1 MNIKAFFLRKKYWI
15 NDFFHGSKMWK
26 QYQDVSD
33 IMNNH
38 NITKRNEYLTK
49 ILNFACNNV
58 DYYKQ
63 YIGKTKLSDF
73 PIVNKQVYLSHYQSF
88 CTPINKIPYQIGK
101 LHIQYTSGS
110 TGTPFSIPQDTQCR
124 LRRIATI
131 KAENEKIN
139 FHSFEPMMHLRS
151 VAHHWNDKR
160 DFKYIKSLNIWY
172 VDNSNLKEDKIIKII
187 KVINQYNIKV
197 IRGYMTTLDTITR
210 YMEEKHLTFKH
221 KVTFISVGE
230 LLQEWL
236 RLRVVE
242 YLHCDIISQYGNEE
256 IGIFGQ
262 SEINK
267 SGRHINLNGA
277 GCIIEILKFDKDEP
291 AKKGE
296 LGRIVVTDFT
306 NYAFPMIR
314 YEIGDI
320 AAPCEYYSDGT
331 IKSIDNLSGRITDQ
345 IYCTDG
351 RALDFYNS
359 NPVEIQKNTLIKQ
372 FQFIQKGPKEYL
384 LRISL
389 KNEKVKED
397 EKLFIYKLKELL
409 GSDANI
415 SIEWSNELPIL
426 SSGKR
431 KIVVNEWKKS

>member
-1 MNIKAFFLRKKYWI
+1 
-15 NDFFHGSKMWK
+15 
-26 QYQDVSD
+26 
-33 IMNNH
+33 
-38 NITKRNEYLTK
+38 
-49 ILNFACNNV
+49 
-58 DYYKQ
+58 
-63 YIGKTKLSDF
+63 
-73 PIVNKQVYLSHYQSF
+73 
-88 CTPINKIPYQIGK
+88 
-101 LHIQYTSGS
+101 
-110 TGTPFSIPQDTQCR
+110 
-124 LRRIATI
+124 
-131 KAENEKIN
+131 
-139 FHSFEPMMHLRS
+139 
-151 VAHHWNDKR
+151 
-160 DFKYIKSLNIWY
+160 
-172 VDNSNLKEDKIIKII
+172 
-187 KVINQYNIKV
+187 
-197 IRGYMTTLDTITR
+197 
-210 YMEEKHLTFKH
+210 
-221 KVTFISVGE
+221 
-230 LLQEWL
+230 
-236 RLRVVE
+236 
-242 YLHCDIISQYGNEE
+242 
-256 IGIFGQ
+256 
-262 SEINK
+262 
-267 SGRHINLNGA
+267 
-277 GCIIEILKFDKDEP
+277 
-291 AKKGE
+291 
-296 LGRIVVTDFT
+296 
-306 NYAFPMIR
+306 MIR